1 MDYLG
6 TRYRNLTLASNYLT
20 GPQEWREGLRTALH
34 PWIFALVYKVADA
47 MSTLEGASRAGRAE
61 DLLFAPKIAQ
71 AVFAAGVD
79 FYTWRLGQTIY
90 GASSSAATATVS
102 VG

>member
-1 MDYLG
+1 MDHLG
-6 TRYRNLTLASNYLT
+6 MSYRILHVQNTYLT
-20 GPQEWREGLRTALH
+20 DPQEWREGLRTALH

-61 DLLFAPKIAQ
+61 DLLIAPKIAQ

-79 FYTWRLGQTIY
+79 FYTWRLGQTVY
-90 GASSSAATATVS
+90 GASSSAAMATVS